1 MVEVFRKS
9 VSVLLVVAFAAVQI
23 GCSAFAGSRQPF
35 SVTASEQDA
44 KIYING
50 DYAGVGNVKTT
61 VPKDKSVSVMVKK
74 DGYYPATRDIGTKM
88 SFIGILDII
97 GGCIFLIPLIG
108 LAFPGS
114 HELDQSNVSV
124 VMDKASK

>member
-1 MVEVFRKS
+1 MKIVKVF
-9 VSVLLVVAFAAVQI
+9 VSVLLISLIAILQS
-23 GCSAFAGSRQPF
+23 GCSSFAGSRQPF

-50 DYAGVGNVKTT
+50 DLVGTGNVKTT

-74 DGYYPATRDIGTKM
+74 EGYYPATREVGTKM

-114 HELDQSNVSV
+114 HELDQSNVSIV
-124 VMDKASK
+124 IEKAAK